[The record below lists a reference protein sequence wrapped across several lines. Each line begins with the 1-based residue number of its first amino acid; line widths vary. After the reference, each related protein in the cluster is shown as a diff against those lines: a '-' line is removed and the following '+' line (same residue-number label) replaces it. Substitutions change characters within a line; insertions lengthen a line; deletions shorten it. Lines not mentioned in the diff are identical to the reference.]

1 MESPCGKIE
10 FLCYLWSGMLAKL
23 VKIINGRRFS
33 SSSVE
38 ASFEALC
45 VLYMHGSIW
54 IYRCLRAGTSR
65 SSLVSQG
72 VIKYA
77 CGIANICVNVI
88 LM

>member
-10 FLCYLWSGMLAKL
+10 FLCYLWFGVLAKL

-33 SSSVE
+33 TSVD

-45 VLYMHGSIW
+45 VLYMHESIW
-54 IYRCLRAGTSR
+54 TYRCLRAGTSR

-77 CGIANICVNVI
+77 CGIANICVNVM